1 VIFNKNKGINNYT
14 IKCIFNIV
22 RKNKDVIKCVSK
34 IKLFTE
40 VNNNYWRQPEGPRSS
55 IIGKENHPV
64 VHVSWFD
71 AGSLHT
77 GFRTMVSAL

>member
-1 VIFNKNKGINNYT
+1 VIFNKNNGINNYT

-22 RKNKDVIKCVSK
+22 RKNKDVIKCISK

-40 VNNNYWRQPEGPRSS
+40 VNNNYWRQPEGPGSS

-71 AGSLHT
+71 AGSMHT
-77 GFRTMVSAL
+77 GFRAVVSAL